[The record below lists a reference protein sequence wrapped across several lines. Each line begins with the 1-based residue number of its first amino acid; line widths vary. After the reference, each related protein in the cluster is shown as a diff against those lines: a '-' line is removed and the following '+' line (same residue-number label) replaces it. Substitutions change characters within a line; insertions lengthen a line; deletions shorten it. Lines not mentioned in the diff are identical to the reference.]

1 MDASSLRYIQLTAAI
16 GFLLVACPAYAVPS
30 LLPLLPVL
38 GVLIAKGVLLF
49 SSVFFLLMSYIKKH
63 RKLYLGIGIA
73 LLIIFALAMVFVRH
87 V

>member
-1 MDASSLRYIQLTAAI
+1 MRTIRLTAAM

-49 SSVFFLLMSYIKKH
+49 SSVFFLLLSYFKKH
-63 RKLYLGIGIA
+63 RKLYLGVGIA
-73 LLIIFALAMVFVRH
+73 LFCIFALSMVFVRH
-87 V
+87 A

>member
-1 MDASSLRYIQLTAAI
+1 MSVIQFSATI
-16 GFLLVACPAYAVPS
+16 GLLLVASPAYAVPS

-38 GVLIAKGVLLF
+38 TALIVKGVLLF
-49 SSVFFLLMSYIKKH
+49 SSVFFLLLSTIKNH
-63 RKLYLGIGIA
+63 RKLYLGIGIV

>member
-1 MDASSLRYIQLTAAI
+1 MRRTQFCAAT

-38 GVLIAKGVLLF
+38 GVLIAKGVLLV
-49 SSVFFLLMSYIKKH
+49 SSVFFLLMSYFKKR

-73 LLIIFALAMVFVRH
+73 LFIIFALSMIFVRH
-87 V
+87 A

>member
-1 MDASSLRYIQLTAAI
+1 MRYIQFTAVI
-16 GFLLVACPAYAVPS
+16 GSLLVAGPAYAVPS

-49 SSVFFLLMSYIKKH
+49 SSVFFLLLSTIKKN
-63 RKLYLGIGIA
+63 RKLYLGIGSV
-73 LLIIFALAMVFVRH
+73 LLIIFALSMVFVRH

>member
-1 MDASSLRYIQLTAAI
+1 MRYIQITAAT

-49 SSVFFLLMSYIKKH
+49 SSVFFLLLSYIKKH
-63 RKLYLGIGIA
+63 RKLYLGIGIV
-73 LLIIFALAMVFVRH
+73 LFIIFALAMVFVRH

>member
-1 MDASSLRYIQLTAAI
+1 VRVIQFTAAI
-16 GFLLVACPAYAVPS
+16 GLLLVASPAYAVPS

-38 GVLIAKGVLLF
+38 GVLIVKGVLLF
-49 SSVFFLLMSYIKKH
+49 SSVFFLLMSTIKKH
-63 RKLYLGIGIA
+63 KKLYLGIGIV

>member
-1 MDASSLRYIQLTAAI
+1 MRYIQLTAAI

-49 SSVFFLLMSYIKKH
+49 SSVFFLLLSYIKKH
-63 RKLYLGIGIA
+63 RKLYLGIGIV

>member
-1 MDASSLRYIQLTAAI
+1 MRYIQFTAAI
-16 GFLLVACPAYAVPS
+16 ELLLVASPAYAVPT
-30 LLPLLPVL
+30 LLALLPVL

-49 SSVFFLLMSYIKKH
+49 SSFFFLLLSTIKKKQ
-63 RKLYLGIGIA
+63 KLYLGIGIL

>member
-1 MDASSLRYIQLTAAI
+1 MRSIQLTAAT

-38 GVLIAKGVLLF
+38 AALIVKGVLLF
-49 SSVFFLLMSYIKKH
+49 SSVFFLLLSYFKKH
-63 RKLYLGIGIA
+63 RKLYLGIGIV

-87 V
+87 A

>member
-1 MDASSLRYIQLTAAI
+1 MGYIQFTAAI

-49 SSVFFLLMSYIKKH
+49 SSVFFLVLSYFKKQ
-63 RKLYLGIGIA
+63 RKLYVGIGIV
-73 LLIIFALAMVFVRH
+73 LFITFALAMVFVRH
-87 V
+87 A